1 MNFDKTKVCY
11 QMHAID
17 GEYRNS
23 HICTGFVLGPGRFV
37 ESESVWIVKL
47 KFHDLFISMSY
58 VLILYHR

>member
-1 MNFDKTKVCY
+1 
-11 QMHAID
+11 MHEIY

-23 HICTGFVLGPGRFV
+23 RICTGFVLGPGRFV